1 MEGLQLFL
9 LIFQIIIAVILVI
22 LVLLQKSDGDS
33 LSGIGS
39 GSGGLNS
46 VVSSKATASILS
58 KSTMVLI
65 GIFMLNCLILASLS
79 NVKSKAI
86 EKDLEKI
93 VKEQG
98 AKNLDSQTPENQVNE
113 NQSLAPES
121 TSNEDNEDSSIEKN
135 PNNKKSNKKIPQR
148 TPIVPAVE

>member
-1 MEGLQLFL
+1 MVGLELFL
-9 LIFQIIIAVILVI
+9 LILQIIIALILII

-46 VVSSKATASILS
+46 VVSSKSSASIIS
-58 KSTMVLI
+58 KATMILI
-65 GIFMLNCLILASLS
+65 GFFMLNCLILASLS

-93 VKEQG
+93 IEEQKGDSSKNEQIIDDKEVNKENQ
-98 AKNLDSQTPENQVNE
+98 ASDSQLNSSKNSEKLNDKKTKSPKTPII
-113 NQSLAPES
+113 P
-121 TSNEDNEDSSIEKN
+121 SIE
-135 PNNKKSNKKIPQR
+135 
-148 TPIVPAVE
+148 